1 MHFLLS
7 LFVGAFFSITLH
19 SKPLIFG
26 IVPQQSTMGIL
37 KEWKPF
43 IDYLQK
49 TTGETIVLKTE
60 RSIPEFEKVLYRG
73 GYDIAYINPSHY
85 VTAHQKQ
92 GYMAKVR
99 DQKNLVGIL
108 VVRKDS
114 GITNIADMR
123 GKQFLFPAPGAFA
136 ATLVNKYE
144 LLADYQIN
152 VEASKKFRYV
162 NSHDSV
168 YKGVARGIGDVG
180 GGIERTFNDLN
191 DEETKASLVIVHRTK
206 SYPSHP
212 FAFSPNVTQQMQV
225 KIIKALLEAPDELL
239 ASLKMK
245 HLVEINDSEYNSVR
259 SMMKVLPKT
268 RDEG

>member
-1 MHFLLS
+1 MNFLLP
-7 LFVGAFFSITLH
+7 LFVGAFFSMTLY

-26 IVPQQSTMGIL
+26 VVPQQSTIGIL

-43 IDYLQK
+43 IDYLEK

-85 VTAHQKQ
+85 VSAHQRQ

-114 GITNIADMR
+114 GITDTAGTK
-123 GKQFLFPAPGAFA
+123 GKQFLFPASGSFA
-136 ATLVNKYE
+136 ATMMNKYE
-144 LLADYQIN
+144 LLTDYQIN
-152 VEASKKFRYV
+152 VDASERFRYV

-180 GGIERTFNDLN
+180 GGIERTFNDLD
-191 DEETKASLVIVHRTK
+191 DEETKASLVIIHRTK
-206 SYPSHP
+206 PYPSHP
-212 FAFSPNVTQQMQV
+212 FAFSPKVAQQVQV
-225 KIIKALLEAPDELL
+225 KIIKALLQAPDELL
-239 ASLKMK
+239 VSLKMK
-245 HLVEINDSEYNSVR
+245 HLIEINDSEYNSVR
-259 SMMKVLPKT
+259 TMLKVLPKA
-268 RDEG
+268 RD